1 MTRKR
6 RGKAAPPP
14 ASPAS
19 VAAQPAFDRR
29 SALLHAFSG
38 GLGLRANVVLTFVGL
53 FGLLLFVLNAV
64 VLPDV
69 TRDDGDAPPGPTV
82 FPTATPPP

>member
-6 RGKAAPPP
+6 RRPSAPVP
-14 ASPAS
+14 ADTAPAPD
-19 VAAQPAFDRR
+19 QPAFNRR
-29 SALLHAFSG
+29 NALVHAFSG
-38 GLGLRANVVLTFVGL
+38 GLGLRANIVLTSVGL

-69 TRDDGDAPPGPTV
+69 NEDNGDAPPGPTV
-82 FPTATPPP
+82 FPTATPTP